1 MNPLSAALSQRAR
14 SVEEANTATPEDA
27 HESVLQLGACANG
40 AETSVV
46 RQPESLDKETADGDA
61 EQTNL
66 QVAGYVT
73 PPSNPQGRCPLA
85 TIANTNST
93 EADCSC
99 SSISGLETVSKP
111 HEDLYTWKAQT
122 PMPHPQQEGRRLES
136 WNSAEKVALMFGK
149 KAALHYMELKS
160 IRKGPHPQEE

>member
-1 MNPLSAALSQRAR
+1 MLYEQRVLWFESQFQA
-14 SVEEANTATPEDA
+14 SIPDLYVCC
-27 HESVLQLGACANG
+27 V
-40 AETSVV
+40 
-46 RQPESLDKETADGDA
+46 ETADGDA

-136 WNSAEKVALMFGK
+136 WNSAEKGGGFISLCKDSA
-149 KAALHYMELKS
+149 S
-160 IRKGPHPQEE
+160 ITIHSI